1 MLTLRFVVAGG
12 LGLSNSEIK
21 EICAMAAKYKMPQT
35 INGNLNKLLKDSA
48 KTGEILKLIKPFIKK

>member
-1 MLTLRFVVAGG
+1 MR
-12 LGLSNSEIK
+12 NSEIK
-21 EICAMAAKYKMPQT
+21 EICAMAAKYKTPQT